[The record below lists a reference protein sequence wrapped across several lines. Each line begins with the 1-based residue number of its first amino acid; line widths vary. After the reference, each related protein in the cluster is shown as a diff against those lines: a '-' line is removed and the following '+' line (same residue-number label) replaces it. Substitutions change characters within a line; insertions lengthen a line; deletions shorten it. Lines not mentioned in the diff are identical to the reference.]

1 MYIPTTRSLRRKPV
15 AVLLM
20 LVLLSPLYAQSY
32 GNSAGGGSSAV
43 RSGTEQNRQD
53 QDYRRLSPGTR
64 VSSSVP
70 LSKEGGGYK
79 TFTFEVEPDTFAIRL
94 SISDAPADLDLYLN
108 YNQDIQNYDYVDS
121 FSADEDYNE
130 VLFLSRLSDPPL
142 QEGLYYV
149 DVVYQRASMPF
160 EKWNRLQEIPFK
172 LELETISAARHT
184 SIRPGRPVY
193 GELLP
198 KEGMAATYSVE
209 LPEGLQSCRIDLF
222 DTKADL
228 DLLVGYEK
236 PVLTRQ
242 NADYLQEGL
251 IGQESVVL
259 DGSSDEPDLPAG
271 MYYITVFDAVSD
283 AQPQEFALQVSFQSE
298 PPEHLLSIP
307 RFPRTDDELQQ
318 AFFSTVEVIGE
329 AGRGSGCLVTE
340 DGLLITNWHVV
351 RGYDGS
357 PSEDVYIAAGFSQQS
372 PPQELF
378 KAEVVDFDETTDL
391 ALLQIESGLYGQPL
405 PRDYIFPYFDLGET
419 QEVQIGQPLSFIG
432 YPSVGGS
439 GSRVSV
445 SLTRGIVSGF
455 ERGSEDFLI
464 KTDAVITPGNSG
476 GAAINAYYELIGV
489 PTFTIGEKN
498 SPMGFIRPVSEIP
511 TAWMQKIT
519 RQRNS

>member
-1 MYIPTTRSLRRKPV
+1 MYIPTARAFQRKTISI
-15 AVLLM
+15 LLT
-20 LVLLSPLYAQSY
+20 LVLIAPLCAQSY
-32 GNSAGGGSSAV
+32 GNSAESRSSADSP
-43 RSGTEQNRQD
+43 RSEQNLQNR
-53 QDYRRLSPGTR
+53 DYRQLRPGTA
-64 VSSSVP
+64 VSAAVP
-70 LSKEGGGYK
+70 LSKEGDGYT
-79 TFTFEVEPDTFAIRL
+79 TFTFEVEPDTFAVRL
-94 SISDAPADLDLYLN
+94 SISNAPADLDLYLN
-108 YNQDIQNYDYVDS
+108 HNRDIQNYDSVDS
-121 FSADEDYNE
+121 FSAAADYNE
-130 VLFLSRLSDPPL
+130 ILFLSRLSDPPL
-142 QEGLYYV
+142 QEGRYYV
-149 DVVYQRASMPF
+149 DVVYQRASFPF
-160 EKWNRLQEIPFK
+160 EKWNRLREIPFS
-172 LELETISAARHT
+172 LELETISASQHT

-198 KEGMAATYSVE
+198 EEGMAATYSIE
-209 LPEGLQSCRIDLF
+209 LPEGLEYCRVDLF

-251 IGQESVVL
+251 IGHESVVL
-259 DGSSDEPDLPAG
+259 NGSSDEPELPAG
-271 MYYITVFDAVSD
+271 RYYITVFDAVSD
-283 AQPQEFALQVSFQSE
+283 VQPQEFALQVSFQSE
-298 PPEHLLSIP
+298 PPERLLSIP
-307 RFPRTDDELQQ
+307 RFPRSDDELQQ
-318 AFFSTVEVIGE
+318 AFFATVEVIGQ
-329 AGRGSGCLVTE
+329 AGHGSGCLVTE

-357 PSEDVYIAAGFSQQS
+357 PSEDVYIAAGVSQQS

-378 KAEVVDFDETTDL
+378 KAEVVEFDEETDL

-405 PRDYIFPYFDLGET
+405 PSDYTFPFFDFADT
-419 QEVQIGQPLSFIG
+419 QQVQIGQPLSFIG

-455 ERGSEDFLI
+455 ERGSKGFLI

-511 TAWMQKIT
+511 TEWMQKIT
-519 RQRNS
+519 RQRNF